1 MAGMVDVVCFHH
13 ALGLT
18 RGVRAFADRLREA
31 GHTVHTPDLFEG
43 RLFDTVEEG
52 VAHAQGLGFSTVLE
66 RGREAVAGLP
76 EALVT
81 AGFSLGVLP
90 AQLVAQTRPGV
101 RGAVLMESFVP
112 PSEFGSWPEGVPVQV
127 HGMTDDPFF
136 AGDGDLVAAQEFGAE
151 GVTEVELFT
160 YPGDVHLFAD
170 SGLATY
176 DEAAAGLL
184 VDRVLGFLE
193 RVG

>member
-1 MAGMVDVVCFHH
+1 MTEILLFHH

-18 RGVRAFADRLREA
+18 EGVRAFADRLRA
-31 GHTVHTPDLFEG
+31 GGHTVHTPDLFEG
-43 RLFDTVEEG
+43 RVFDTVEEG
-52 VAHAQGLGFSTVLE
+52 VVHAQELGFSTVLE
-66 RGREAVAGLP
+66 RGREAAAGLP

-112 PSEFGSWPEGVPVQV
+112 PAEFGTWPEGLPAQV
-127 HGMTDDPFF
+127 HGMDADPFF
-136 AGDGDLVAAQEFGAE
+136 AEEGDLDAARDFAGSGVAG
-151 GVTEVELFT
+151 VELFT

-170 SGLATY
+170 SGLPTY
-176 DEAAAGLL
+176 DEDATDLL
-184 VDRVLGFLE
+184 VERVLAFVG

>member
-1 MAGMVDVVCFHH
+1 MTEILLFHH

-18 RGVRAFADRLREA
+18 DGVRAFADRLRA
-31 GHTVHTPDLFEG
+31 GGHAVHTPDLFEG
-43 RLFDTVEEG
+43 RVFDAIEEG
-52 VAHAQGLGFSTVLE
+52 VAHAQELGFSTVLE
-66 RGREAVAGLP
+66 RGREAATGLP

-112 PSEFGSWPEGVPVQV
+112 PAEFGTWPEGLPAQV
-127 HGMTDDPFF
+127 HGMDADPFF
-136 AGDGDLVAAQEFGAE
+136 AEEGDLDAARELAGSGVA
-151 GVTEVELFT
+151 EVELFT

-176 DEAAAGLL
+176 DEDATDLL
-184 VDRVLGFLE
+184 VERVLAF
-193 RVG
+193 VGRAG

>member
-1 MAGMVDVVCFHH
+1 MAEILLFHH

-18 RGVRAFADRLREA
+18 DGVRAFADRLRTG
-31 GHTVHTPDLFEG
+31 GHAVHTPDLFEG
-43 RLFDTVEEG
+43 RVFGAVEEG
-52 VAHAQGLGFSTVLE
+52 VAHAQELGFSAVLE
-66 RGREAVAGLP
+66 RGREAATALP

-112 PSEFGSWPEGVPVQV
+112 PSEFGTWPEGLPAQV
-127 HGMTDDPFF
+127 HGMDADPFF
-136 AGDGDLVAAQEFGAE
+136 AAEGDLEAAQVFAAS
-151 GVTEVELFT
+151 GVAEVELFT

-170 SGLATY
+170 SSLATY
-176 DEAAAGLL
+176 DADATDLL
-184 VDRVLGFLE
+184 VERVLAFLA

>member
-1 MAGMVDVVCFHH
+1 MTEILLFHH

-18 RGVRAFADRLREA
+18 DGVRAFADRLRA
-31 GHTVHTPDLFEG
+31 GGHTVHTPDLFEG
-43 RLFDTVEEG
+43 RVFDSVEEG
-52 VAHAQGLGFSTVLE
+52 VAHAQGLGFATVLE
-66 RGREAVAGLP
+66 RGREAATGLP

-112 PSEFGSWPEGVPVQV
+112 PAELGTWPEGLPAQV
-127 HGMTDDPFF
+127 HGMDADPFF
-136 AGDGDLVAAQEFGAE
+136 ADEGDLDAARDFAGSGVA
-151 GVTEVELFT
+151 EVELFT
-160 YPGDVHLFAD
+160 YSGDVHLFAD
-170 SGLATY
+170 NGLATY
-176 DEAAAGLL
+176 DEDATDLL
-184 VDRVLGFLE
+184 VERVLAFVA